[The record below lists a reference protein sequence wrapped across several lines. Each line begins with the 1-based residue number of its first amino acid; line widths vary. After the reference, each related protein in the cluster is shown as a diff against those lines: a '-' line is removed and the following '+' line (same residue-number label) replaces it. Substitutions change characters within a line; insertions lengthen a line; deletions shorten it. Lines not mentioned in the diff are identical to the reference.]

1 VSALAQLPFYF
12 RDVVQMSLTACETAS
27 GVAAGD
33 GSEVEA
39 LGALLR
45 WRGAGAV
52 LASHWR
58 PPSGPAA
65 TLMAAFYEPRK
76 GRRLASGA
84 LNAAQRAMLAGN
96 FKHPYYWAG
105 YFVMGGI
112 E

>member
-1 VSALAQLPFYF
+1 LPFYF
-12 RDVVQMSLTACETAS
+12 RDVVQMSLTGCETA
-27 GVAAGD
+27 GAAAAGD

-45 WRGAGAV
+45 WRGAGGV

-58 PPSGPAA
+58 PPAEAA
-65 TLMAAFYEPRK
+65 AALVAAFYEPRK

-84 LNAAQRAMLAGN
+84 LNAAQRAMLAGE
-96 FKHPYYWAG
+96 FKHPYFWAG
-105 YFVMGGI
+105 YIVLGGI